1 MKMNNDVPT
10 LESSLNIKNPLS
22 SINGT
27 FIDRS
32 SNVDERGHG
41 ALIGQHPDGRQYAYI
56 IDDNEV
62 QKGKWSTFKHHK
74 ISLTP
79 GTTIDAAKDDST
91 TSRLIGTSGNDQI
104 KGSQANEVLRGL
116 KGDDQLI
123 GRHGNDEIYGGADN
137 DRLIA
142 GSGDN
147 TLQGGAGQD
156 TFVVG
161 KGFDVIKDFN
171 PLNDAIELSGD
182 FQVIADG
189 NNSRIEWTDTNNS
202 VLVLGIKPSELQ
214 DHLM

>member
-1 MKMNNDVPT
+1 M
-10 LESSLNIKNPLS
+10 
-22 SINGT
+22 
-27 FIDRS
+27 
-32 SNVDERGHG
+32 
-41 ALIGQHPDGRQYAYI
+41 
-56 IDDNEV
+56 
-62 QKGKWSTFKHHK
+62 
-74 ISLTP
+74 
-79 GTTIDAAKDDST
+79 
-91 TSRLIGTSGNDQI
+91 
-104 KGSQANEVLRGL
+104 